1 VPFERSPIGLKAGCY
16 DDVARGLENFCS
28 HLELVVILS
37 ARLGCSA
44 SHDDHLT
51 TRHRE
56 RIEDILTAAA
66 WPVWTICLIA
76 IAGVIVRPFRWPE
89 AIWAA
94 AGAVLLIIIGAMPLS
109 ATGAAIAKGGD
120 VYLFLIGMMLLS
132 ETARREGLFDWL
144 AQHAVMHARG
154 SSVRLFALVFGI
166 GVVVT
171 VFLSNDATAVVLTP
185 AVYAAARK
193 AKADPLPLLFACAFV
208 ANSASFVLPI
218 SNPAN
223 LVLYGGHMPPLG
235 HWLASFAAPSIA
247 AILATYAV
255 LRFVERRRLAA
266 PCTGI
271 VEPQPLP
278 AGAGVALTGI
288 VATALLL
295 IAMSALD
302 RPLGLPT
309 CLAGILTAAIP
320 LVQTRQSPWLV
331 LRAVS
336 WSVLLLVAGLF
347 VLVDALTR
355 IGLID
360 WLVSV
365 LAHAIA
371 HSVESAAAIAA
382 AILAFGCNLT
392 NNLPAGLIASS
403 VIAHAAPPRVVTD
416 ALLIAVDIGPNLSV
430 TGSLATILWLTAI
443 RREGEDVGFWR
454 FLKVGVAVMPP
465 ALILAVGVRLAIG

>member
-1 VPFERSPIGLKAGCY
+1 
-16 DDVARGLENFCS
+16 
-28 HLELVVILS
+28 
-37 ARLGCSA
+37 
-44 SHDDHLT
+44 
-51 TRHRE
+51 
-56 RIEDILTAAA
+56 
-66 WPVWTICLIA
+66 
-76 IAGVIVRPFRWPE
+76 
-89 AIWAA
+89 
-94 AGAVLLIIIGAMPLS
+94 
-109 ATGAAIAKGGD
+109 
-120 VYLFLIGMMLLS
+120 
-132 ETARREGLFDWL
+132 
-144 AQHAVMHARG
+144 
-154 SSVRLFALVFGI
+154 
-166 GVVVT
+166 
-171 VFLSNDATAVVLTP
+171 
-185 AVYAAARK
+185 
-193 AKADPLPLLFACAFV
+193 
-208 ANSASFVLPI
+208 
-218 SNPAN
+218 
-223 LVLYGGHMPPLG
+223 
-235 HWLASFAAPSIA
+235 
-247 AILATYAV
+247 
-255 LRFVERRRLAA
+255 
-266 PCTGI
+266 
-271 VEPQPLP
+271 
-278 AGAGVALTGI
+278 LTGI